1 MGIPIKKRE
10 IMMFIDEIEASP
22 SGLKAA
28 DDDVRHHLRSDKI
41 GHALLRS
48 HAVKAVRDV
57 LAENTK
63 IDP

>member
-1 MGIPIKKRE
+1 
-10 IMMFIDEIEASP
+10 
-22 SGLKAA
+22 
-28 DDDVRHHLRSDKI
+28 VRHHLRSDKI
-41 GHALLRS
+41 GDALLRS